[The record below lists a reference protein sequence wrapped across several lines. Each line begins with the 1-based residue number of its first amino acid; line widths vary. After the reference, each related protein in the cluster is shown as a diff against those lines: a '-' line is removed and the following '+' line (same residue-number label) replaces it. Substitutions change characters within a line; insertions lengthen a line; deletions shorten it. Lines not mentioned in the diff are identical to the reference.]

1 MTSRGAGWRPAW
13 LVATAMCAS
22 SFCNAGTW
30 GADPMIGVVGYH
42 STNPD
47 LLVGPHT
54 IETREA
60 LVLESPTS
68 YVGDAVDF
76 SILPS
81 FRFGDSVGY
90 SSLTSNYE
98 HLNFKGDL
106 KSERD
111 VFAASAGVA
120 RDSSLY
126 YNFTQ
131 NGLAGV
137 SRESATADVSW
148 NRHLT
153 ERLAFDADV
162 NESRVRYG
170 RALGAATLV
179 DYSYG
184 VFAPSLS
191 WDASE
196 RSKLSLTG
204 GASLYKSLDGTT
216 KSTNLDVQAGFQ
228 RRLSEIWSVTALAG
242 FSRSSN
248 TLDTVRESLVF
259 TANGPAVL
267 VTPIQIKS
275 SQNSTVYS
283 VTLGRQAELLVLT
296 AAASRQ
302 LVPSGFAFLSRQQ
315 SYEVSAMYPRTE
327 RWKLS
332 ADLRWLKSQDPSQ
345 QGAYGQRTVRY
356 ATISSAWQWT
366 EHWVIT
372 FGASRVIENLA
383 AIGSKPSSTD
393 VSIQLS
399 RQFNRIKF

>member
-1 MTSRGAGWRPAW
+1 MTSRGAGRRPAW
-13 LVATAMCAS
+13 LVAAAMSAS
-22 SFCNAGTW
+22 SICNAGTW

-47 LLVGPHT
+47 LLVGSHT
-54 IETREA
+54 VETREA
-60 LVLESPTS
+60 LVLDGPTS
-68 YVGDAVDF
+68 YKGDAVDF

-81 FRFGDSVGY
+81 FRVGDSVGY

-98 HLNFKGDL
+98 HLTFKGDL

-111 VFAASAGVA
+111 IFAASAGAA

-137 SRESATADVSW
+137 SRESATADASW
-148 NRHLT
+148 SRHLT

-196 RSKLSLTG
+196 RNKLSLTG

-216 KSTNLDVQAGFQ
+216 KSTNLDLQVGFQ
-228 RRLSEIWSVTALAG
+228 RRLSEIWSVASLVG

-248 TLDTVRESLVF
+248 TLDTVREYLVF
-259 TANGPAVL
+259 TANGPAIVT
-267 VTPIQIKS
+267 TPIQIKS

-283 VTLGRQAELLVLT
+283 VSLTRQAELLVLT
-296 AAASRQ
+296 AGASRQ

-315 SYEVSAMYPRTE
+315 TYELNAAYPRTD

-332 ADLRWLKSQDPSQ
+332 ADLRWLKSQDPSR
-345 QGAYGQRTVRY
+345 QGAYAQRTVRY
-356 ATISSAWQWT
+356 VSISSAWQWT
-366 EHWVIT
+366 EHWTIT
-372 FGASRVIENLA
+372 FGASRVMENLP
-383 AIGSKPSSTD
+383 AIGPSPSSTD